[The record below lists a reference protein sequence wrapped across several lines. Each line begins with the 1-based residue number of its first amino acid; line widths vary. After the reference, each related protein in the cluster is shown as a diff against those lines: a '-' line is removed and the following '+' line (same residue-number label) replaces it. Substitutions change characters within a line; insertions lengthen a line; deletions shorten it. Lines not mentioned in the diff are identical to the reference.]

1 MYLINYIGG
10 LHAEVT
16 RKKIGEEERR
26 KYTFSKQYSKS
37 STRMS
42 TWRVRSFAQKTSSLS
57 GNVYGVS
64 LVVKFSKYVHAA
76 TM

>member
-1 MYLINYIGG
+1 
-10 LHAEVT
+10 
-16 RKKIGEEERR
+16 
-26 KYTFSKQYSKS
+26 
-37 STRMS
+37 MS

-76 TM
+76 TRWFAFQNKISFKIPQYEILATRPLLFPRKLNLI